1 MSRCACGKIIPGS
14 IDVPSDIAKNVEWC
28 TCTTPLPE
36 RRTVHL
42 PIRRDMRDV
51 YERVKRAHHLIDP
64 KKNPEAWDELD
75 LAIVQMQ
82 RMGVFVLPPEDPNEA
97 AHDAVSRL

>member
-1 MSRCACGKIIPGS
+1 MPRCACGKLIPGS
-14 IDVPSDIAKNVEWC
+14 IDVPSDAANVEWC
-28 TCTTPLPE
+28 TCTTPLPN
-36 RRTVHL
+36 RRNVHL

-75 LAIVQMQ
+75 LATAQMQ
-82 RMGVFVLPPEDPNEA
+82 KMGVFVLSPEDPNKA
-97 AHDAVSRL
+97 ANPPIPK